1 MPICQTMKIYTFFSL
16 LFILISHVGGWK
28 CPEKLIFMSG
38 TWFVVLH
45 VALFVLTRFRLL
57 SMMPKDWRWNNI
69 GRCVNY
75 RHIFNWSGSK
85 LYQLYIMFD
94 IETSLLRQI
103 QVYLRSV
110 EFIIFGTLNVLD
122 FIIVNIRILRHQ
134 ENCLWKIEL
143 TSMQW

>member
-1 MPICQTMKIYTFFSL
+1 
-16 LFILISHVGGWK
+16 
-28 CPEKLIFMSG
+28 
-38 TWFVVLH
+38 
-45 VALFVLTRFRLL
+45 
-57 SMMPKDWRWNNI
+57 
-69 GRCVNY
+69 
-75 RHIFNWSGSK
+75 
-85 LYQLYIMFD
+85 MFD

-122 FIIVNIRILRHQ
+122 FMIVNIRILRQQ

>member
-1 MPICQTMKIYTFFSL
+1 
-16 LFILISHVGGWK
+16 
-28 CPEKLIFMSG
+28 
-38 TWFVVLH
+38 
-45 VALFVLTRFRLL
+45 
-57 SMMPKDWRWNNI
+57 
-69 GRCVNY
+69 
-75 RHIFNWSGSK
+75 
-85 LYQLYIMFD
+85 MFD